1 MKRLHIHVAVNN
13 LAESI
18 RFYSSLFA
26 HEPTLVKN
34 DYAKWLLD
42 DPRMHL
48 AISTRGRKSGVD
60 HLGIQVED
68 AEELQEMGARI
79 ESAALPAT
87 QETGAAC
94 CYSKSDK
101 YWTLDPQGIAWETF
115 HTLESVPIYGEDTQR
130 SVNTASCCVSEATVA
145 PAQLA
150 SAEQS
155 GCGQAKAK
163 CC

>member
-26 HEPTLVKN
+26 HEPTLVRN
-34 DYAKWLLD
+34 DYAKWLLE
-42 DPRMHL
+42 DPRVHL

-68 AEELQEMGARI
+68 AEELQEMGARL

-115 HTLESVPIYGEDTQR
+115 HTLDSVPIYGEDTQR
-130 SVNTASCCVSEATVA
+130 REKTASCCVPEATVT

>member
-1 MKRLHIHVAVNN
+1 MKRLHIHVSVDN
-13 LAESI
+13 LEESI

-26 HEPTLVKN
+26 HEPALVKN

-42 DPRMHL
+42 DPRVHL
-48 AISTRGRKSGVD
+48 AISARSRKPGVD
-60 HLGIQVED
+60 HLGIQVENE
-68 AEELQEMGARI
+68 EELKEMGARL

-87 QETGAAC
+87 QQTGATC

-115 HTLESVPIYGEDTQR
+115 HTLDSVPIYGEDTQR
-130 SVNTASCCVSEATVA
+130 NENTACCVSAATVTA
-145 PAQLA
+145 VPLA

-155 GCGQAKAK
+155 GCGQATAK

>member
-1 MKRLHIHVAVNN
+1 MKRLHIHVSVDN
-13 LAESI
+13 LEESI
-18 RFYSSLFA
+18 RFYSCLFA

-42 DPRMHL
+42 DPRVHL
-48 AISTRGRKSGVD
+48 AISTRSHQSGVD

-68 AEELQEMGARI
+68 AEELQEIGARL

-87 QETGAAC
+87 MQTAATC

-115 HTLESVPIYGEDTQR
+115 HTLDSVPIFGD
-130 SVNTASCCVSEATVA
+130 VNRKENAACCVPTVV
-145 PAQLA
+145 
-150 SAEQS
+150 AENP
-155 GCGQAKAK
+155 GCGLSNAT

>member
-1 MKRLHIHVAVNN
+1 MKRLHIHVSVHN

-42 DPRMHL
+42 DPRVHL

-68 AEELQEMGARI
+68 AEELREMGVRL

-87 QETGAAC
+87 QQTGATC

-115 HTLESVPIYGEDTQR
+115 HTLDSVPIYGEDIQR
-130 SVNTASCCVSEATVA
+130 SENAACCVSEAAVTSV
-145 PAQLA
+145 PLA

-155 GCGQAKAK
+155 GCGQATAK